1 MKSNQIKSNQI
12 KGIRFISVTTCI
24 PISPSLSLQA
34 SNELLDLK
42 DDMITDLLAEL
53 ATHTKALQGNR
64 NDFEAVL
71 EQIELEKAVSA
82 EVSWREECARVH
94 LVKI

>member
-1 MKSNQIKSNQI
+1 
-12 KGIRFISVTTCI
+12 
-24 PISPSLSLQA
+24 
-34 SNELLDLK
+34 
-42 DDMITDLLAEL
+42 MITDLLAEL